1 MGQVAYMV
9 LTLDGK
15 TLYVVHQDTSTVTAI
30 RTATRTML
38 PDIKAGDFPDGVAI
52 TPNGRTV
59 YVLNGASNTLT
70 PISAATGK
78 AHAPIRLPGA
88 PTAIAFR
95 R

>member
-1 MGQVAYMV
+1 M
-9 LTLDGK
+9 
-15 TLYVVHQDTSTVTAI
+15 
-30 RTATRTML
+30 
-38 PDIKAGDFPDGVAI
+38 I

-78 AHAPIRLPGA
+78 ARAPIQLPGA